1 MIIMFF
7 GPNFKIGKLQIPC
20 EFRKIM
26 NVLSF
31 VVYYIYVGVNNFI
44 FTVSHIHTINLSV
57 YRLSMKPIKVILKI
71 RKILKY

>member
-44 FTVSHIHTINLSV
+44 FTVSHIHTINFECISQFSIINETHQS
-57 YRLSMKPIKVILKI
+57 YI
-71 RKILKY
+71 